1 MEIDVIIIGALF
13 AIGGIAF
20 IGFGIYNRWFRSY
33 IPNPKKW
40 GKARAKVI
48 GRHHYTVKNMS
59 KYSGYAFTDHYEKC
73 IAYTVDGK
81 MYKKYVDDTENGAV
95 HIWYRLNNPNVIRTM
110 SEVRRS
116 KWEGKTTLSLGTNIF
131 CGTVMLIIGVAIMY
145 GGLM

>member
-13 AIGGIAF
+13 IIGGIAF
-20 IGFGIYNRWFRSY
+20 IGFGVYNRWFRSY

-40 GKARAKVI
+40 GRVRAKVI
-48 GRHHYTVKNMS
+48 GRHHYTEKNIS

-81 MYKKYVDDTENGAV
+81 TYKKYVDDTENGSV

-116 KWEGKTTLSLGTNIF
+116 KWEGKSKVSLGGNIF
-131 CGTVMLIIGVAIMY
+131 FGAAMLIIGIAIIY
-145 GGLM
+145 GGFM